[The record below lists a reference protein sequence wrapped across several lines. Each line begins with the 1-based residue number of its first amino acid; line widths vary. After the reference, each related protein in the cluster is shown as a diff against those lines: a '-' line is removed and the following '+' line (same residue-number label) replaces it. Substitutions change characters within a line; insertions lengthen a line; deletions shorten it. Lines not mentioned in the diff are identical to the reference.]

1 MNENFVHLAIFLV
14 GWLHQ
19 KLDVFLD
26 FFWLEMQNSLL
37 ILLALKY
44 SELFISLIFECLTYN
59 LWE

>member
-14 GWLHQ
+14 GWLDQ

-26 FFWLEMQNSLL
+26 FWLEMQNSLL